1 MRAADEQI
9 IDVNDSWLNMMGY
22 SREEVLGQPAEQF
35 NIWSDPADRAQMER
49 VWQEQGALRDYEV
62 AIRHKSGEV
71 RYISTS
77 TETIEIEGEPCVL
90 SIHQDI
96 TERKQMEERV
106 HAAERLGALGRVA
119 AGVAHE
125 FNNILAGIMGRL
137 DLLALEVR
145 EPGPTATLHIIQQAV
160 EDGAT
165 VVQRVQA
172 FSRLRTLDAPVPVA
186 VSELVNDVVSM
197 TQPRWHTLPEQ
208 QGHALTLRT
217 QIEQGLVIQG
227 NPTELREVLTNLIF
241 NAIDASP
248 QGGQITIGAEAH
260 QGRVVITLQD
270 TGTGMDALTQERI
283 FEPFFTTKISGTGL
297 GLAVV
302 KDIVRSH
309 GGQITVQSMVG
320 QGSVFTITLPVAPP
334 APAPAPA
341 PAMLPGASAEMQP
354 ALILA
359 VDDDPGLGDMLRAML
374 AVGGHEV
381 LVAASG
387 PEALALLDQHSFDL
401 VCTDLGMPGMNGW
414 EVARQVRIVLPVSP
428 SPSSPAGG
436 CISTRLN
443 WPPIRWTSF
452 YPNPTGWPRCRSW
465 WPRRWPA
472 GGSSPDRLSEILC

>member
-1 MRAADEQI
+1 
-9 IDVNDSWLNMMGY
+9 MMGY

-106 HAAERLGALGRVA
+106 RAAERLGALGRVA

-197 TQPRWHTLPEQ
+197 TQPRWQTLPEQ
-208 QGHALTLRT
+208 QGRALTLRT
-217 QIEQGLVIQG
+217 QIEQGLVVQG

-241 NAIDASP
+241 NAIDALP
-248 QGGQITIGAEAH
+248 QGGQIAIGAE
-260 QGRVVITLQD
+260 RT
-270 TGTGMDALTQERI
+270 
-283 FEPFFTTKISGTGL
+283 
-297 GLAVV
+297 
-302 KDIVRSH
+302 
-309 GGQITVQSMVG
+309 
-320 QGSVFTITLPVAPP
+320 
-334 APAPAPA
+334 
-341 PAMLPGASAEMQP
+341 
-354 ALILA
+354 
-359 VDDDPGLGDMLRAML
+359 RA
-374 AVGGHEV
+374 
-381 LVAASG
+381 
-387 PEALALLDQHSFDL
+387 
-401 VCTDLGMPGMNGW
+401 GW
-414 EVARQVRIVLPVSP
+414 
-428 SPSSPAGG
+428 
-436 CISTRLN
+436 
-443 WPPIRWTSF
+443 
-452 YPNPTGWPRCRSW
+452 
-465 WPRRWPA
+465 
-472 GGSSPDRLSEILC
+472 